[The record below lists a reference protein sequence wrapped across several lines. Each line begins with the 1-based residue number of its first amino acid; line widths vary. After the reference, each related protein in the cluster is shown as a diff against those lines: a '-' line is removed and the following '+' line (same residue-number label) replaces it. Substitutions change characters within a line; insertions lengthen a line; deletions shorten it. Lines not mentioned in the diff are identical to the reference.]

1 MVNIKMKMINSEDV
15 KKTFMEI
22 SNNQYKQYCLL
33 RNGDIL
39 IGRNEEKYC
48 FVVHAVMLKDKNT
61 NLYFCTTRLRN
72 IAEWKQTIII
82 YVTRSI
88 IIRYILKITRRYCC
102 KY

>member
-1 MVNIKMKMINSEDV
+1 MINSEDV

-33 RNGDIL
+33 QI
-39 IGRNEEKYC
+39 I
-48 FVVHAVMLKDKNT
+48 
-61 NLYFCTTRLRN
+61 YFCTTRLRN